1 MTSKKKT
8 PEGSAKGGS
17 PPRKPPRNKEL
28 NRKHQKVYL
37 STSENMEKHK
47 ERMKLYYQKNKLKII
62 QRSKERYKNQK

>member
-8 PEGSAKGGS
+8 PEGSAK
-17 PPRKPPRNKEL
+17 PPRNKEL
-28 NRKHQKVYL
+28 NRKHQRVYL